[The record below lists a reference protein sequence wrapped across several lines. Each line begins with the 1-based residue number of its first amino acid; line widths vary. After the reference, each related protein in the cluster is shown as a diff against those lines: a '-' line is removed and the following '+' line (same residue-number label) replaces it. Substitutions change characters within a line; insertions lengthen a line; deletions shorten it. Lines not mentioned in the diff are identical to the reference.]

1 VIGASVD
8 TSELNA
14 EFAAKEE
21 LAYEL
26 VSDPTRELADEL
38 GLLTG
43 AEPPV
48 AARTSYLLAPDG
60 AILRIWEVGG
70 GDAIDAHPG
79 EVLQAVRASCD

>member
-1 VIGASVD
+1 MIGASVD

-14 EFAAKEE
+14 EFAEREE

-38 GLLTG
+38 GLLTDAG
-43 AEPPV
+43 T

-60 AILRIWEVGG
+60 TILRLWQVGR

-79 EVLQAVRASCD
+79 EVLDAVRARTGG